1 MFSKDIL
8 LDKYAD
14 FVRIFAFADFEA
26 DLDSDKELLQIYLE
40 QFATTGIDVSNIN
53 SSRDLLDALNAAC
66 DLLKAAILNGPN
78 FGSSLF

>member
-26 DLDSDKELLQIYLE
+26 DLDSDKELLQIYLD
-40 QFATTGIDVSNIN
+40 QFAATGIDVSNIN
-53 SSRDLLDALNAAC
+53 SGR
-66 DLLKAAILNGPN
+66 
-78 FGSSLF
+78 

>member
-26 DLDSDKELLQIYLE
+26 DLDTDYELFQIYLD
-40 QFATTGIDVSNIN
+40 QFAASGIDVSNIN
-53 SSRDLLDALNAAC
+53 SGHDLIDSLNATIV
-66 DLLKAAILNGPN
+66 LLKVAILMEN
-78 FGSSLF
+78 

>member
-26 DLDSDKELLQIYLE
+26 DLDTDYELFQIYLD
-40 QFATTGIDVSNIN
+40 QFAASGIDVTNIN
-53 SSRDLLDALNAAC
+53 SGRQLLDALNAAC
-66 DLLKAAILNGPN
+66 DLLKAAILMEI
-78 FGSSLF
+78 

>member
-26 DLDSDKELLQIYLE
+26 DLDSDKELLQIYLD
-40 QFATTGIDVSNIN
+40 QFAASGIDVSNIN
-53 SSRDLLDALNAAC
+53 SGHDLIDSLNATIV
-66 DLLKAAILNGPN
+66 LLKAAILVEI
-78 FGSSLF
+78 

>member
-26 DLDSDKELLQIYLE
+26 DLDVDKELFQIYLE
-40 QFATTGIDVSNIN
+40 QFAASGIDVTNIN
-53 SSRDLLDALNAAC
+53 SGHQLLDALNAVC
-66 DLLKAAILNGPN
+66 DLLKAAILMEI
-78 FGSSLF
+78 